1 MSLCSFEQFL
11 LDFEK
16 IGKTVYGNHFRVY
29 ETDTDVL
36 LRLLIYFSKNK
47 EKALELGISLR
58 KGILLNGNVGCGK
71 TSLMALFR
79 LYLSKNERYCIKSC
93 RKITFQ
99 FRKQGYDIIND
110 YSKVSFDKPYL
121 QNYCF
126 DDLGVE
132 KTVKHFGNECNVMG
146 EILLSRY
153 DNFVTHKI
161 ITHITTNLTSSEI
174 ENMYG
179 LRVRSRMREMF
190 NLVSFDKNTIDKR
203 V

>member
-16 IGKTVYGNHFRVY
+16 IGKTVFGNHFRVY
-29 ETDTDVL
+29 ESDKDVI
-36 LRLLIYFSKNK
+36 LRLLVYFSKNK
-47 EKALELGISLR
+47 EKALELGISFR
-58 KGILLNGNVGCGK
+58 KGILLNGMVGCGK
-71 TSLMALFR
+71 TSLMTLFR
-79 LYLSKNERYCIKSC
+79 LYLSKNDRYCIKSC
-93 RKITFQ
+93 RNITFQ
-99 FRKQGYDIIND
+99 FRRQGYDVIND
-110 YSKVSFDKPYL
+110 YSKVSFDKPNL
-121 QNYCF
+121 HNYCF
-126 DDLGVE
+126 DDLGTE

-174 ENMYG
+174 EDMYG

-190 NLVSFDKNTIDKR
+190 NLVSFDKSTTDKR